1 MSEKKNLLLHNMKI
15 NWAITRRWD
24 SLAGSAA
31 GWQDTL
37 QPGEI
42 L

>member
-1 MSEKKNLLLHNMKI
+1 MKNLLLNTMKI

-24 SLAGSAA
+24 SLAGCAA

-37 QPGEI
+37 HNGEI